1 MRVIQFYIQ
10 VIHRSAST
18 HSIRFA
24 HATSQQPLVN
34 EFSIA
39 SKQLGCNLLSWEH
52 VISNIDKAGA
62 PFTQG
67 IRFLNASSVPVVY
80 ADSSAF
86 TTAGWTVVQVVDG
99 VEVTPS
105 YTVAPSPVAAIAA
118 TDSIFTVILPLGSG
132 PVTFIP
138 PTDFSIDFTNT
149 IGLQAEANNRDDIVS
164 LLLSTQGQ
172 PLSQG
177 SSTSVRNFS
186 VIEGDSFLS
195 TQFTVPLVVFT
206 NLGML
211 EADLDDPS
219 IISYEGQVRLG
230 SNAREEPNAYLEVCF
245 QSVTAPDVFFT
256 IGWGKYPEA
265 VSGVQLG
272 MSLGTTDADTQNES
286 FLWDFDAEA
295 VITIGTISAVNQGL
309 KTFTFPSTCWA
320 RGQTFTVS
328 GSTGNDGAYTT
339 ASFVYSGANVVATV
353 VETIPSAVADGDVV
367 QTKTITPAN
376 GSIAVARQETQR

>member
-1 MRVIQFYIQ
+1 M
-10 VIHRSAST
+10 
-18 HSIRFA
+18 
-24 HATSQQPLVN
+24 
-34 EFSIA
+34 
-39 SKQLGCNLLSWEH
+39 
-52 VISNIDKAGA
+52 
-62 PFTQG
+62 
-67 IRFLNASSVPVVY
+67 
-80 ADSSAF
+80 
-86 TTAGWTVVQVVDG
+86 VQVVDG

-105 YTVAPSPVAAIAA
+105 YTVAPSPVAALAG

-149 IGLQAEANNRDDIVS
+149 LGLQAEANNRDDIVS

-186 VIEGDSFLS
+186 VIEGDSFIS
-195 TQFTVPLVVFT
+195 DQFTVPLVVFT

-211 EADLDDPS
+211 EADLGDPS
-219 IISYEGQVRLG
+219 KISYEGQVRLG
-230 SNAREEPNAYLEVCF
+230 SNARDEPNAYLEVCF
-245 QSVTAPDVFFT
+245 ISVTAPDVFFT

-265 VSGVQLG
+265 VSGVQEG

-295 VITIGTISAVNQGL
+295 VITIGTISAVDQGL

-328 GSTGNDGAYTT
+328 SSTGNDGLYTT

-353 VETIPSAVADGDVV
+353 VEAIPSAVADGDVV